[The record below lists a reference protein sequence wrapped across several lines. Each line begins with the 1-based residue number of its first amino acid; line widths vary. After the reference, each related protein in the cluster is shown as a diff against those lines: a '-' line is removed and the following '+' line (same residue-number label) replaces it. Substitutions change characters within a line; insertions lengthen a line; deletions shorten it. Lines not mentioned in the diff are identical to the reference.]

1 MAMKGTL
8 RGLGVLWLVVSG
20 SAFATES
27 KCAGNRVER
36 GGSTQYTVRSSG
48 ETISIV
54 RMGDTQGRAVKQ
66 AQGHAIEVGGDTVA
80 TLQDGHIYRGETR
93 WASVNEAQRVY
104 DCPEPIAATLWVLER
119 TGR

>member
-1 MAMKGTL
+1 MKGTL
-8 RGLGVLWLVVSG
+8 GGLGVLWLVVSG
-20 SAFATES
+20 SAVAAET

-48 ETISIV
+48 EAITIE
-54 RMGDTQGRAVKQ
+54 RMGDTRGRAVKQ
-66 AQGHAIEVGGDTVA
+66 SRGHSIEVGGDTVA

-93 WASVNEAQRVY
+93 WASVDEAQRVY
-104 DCPEPIAATLWVLER
+104 DCPDPIAATLWVLER